1 MNKYSAKGYITF
13 YYTKDGLKYDIDE
26 KEEVLEPFQGEDF
39 FHWFEKNTGHL
50 MDGKEFYDCVDSG
63 VLIDYDG
70 TLGDVYVDGYIRFL
84 YKGIIINHN
93 KKPSQPTLKRRF
105 FKKKAAF
112 FSWPGLGKEWC

>member
-26 KEEVLEPFQGEDF
+26 KEDVLEPFQGEDF

-50 MDGKEFYDCVDSG
+50 MDGKKFYDCVDSG

-70 TLGDVYVDGYIRFL
+70 TLGDVYVDGYISNLGLKHKNVCQGKMLLDGFTWLDICKR
-84 YKGIIINHN
+84 YKVEIDWYN
-93 KKPSQPTLKRRF
+93 K
-105 FKKKAAF
+105 
-112 FSWPGLGKEWC
+112 